1 MRRTYGLVAAVV
13 ALAVLTA
20 VKLRAQQ
27 QDWTPPSREMPEM
40 PASGQLSG
48 GWRAA
53 LGAWFRGADEGLDGI
68 RAVGDGLPR
77 DMAAA
82 RPQMVRFMGGSRPV
96 AAWTDRNGDG
106 RADMVEVYR
115 GGALAYQLVDSD
127 YNGSAN
133 VLRVYD
139 ASGALARENRY

>member
-1 MRRTYGLVAAVV
+1 MRRTYGLAAAAV

-27 QDWTPPSREMPEM
+27 QEWTPPSREMPEM
-40 PASGQLSG
+40 PASSQLGG
-48 GWRAA
+48 GWRSA
-53 LGAWFRGADEGLDGI
+53 LGAWFRGAGEGLDGI
-68 RAVGDGLPR
+68 RAEGDGMPR
-77 DMAAA
+77 DLGAA
-82 RPQMVRFMGGSRPV
+82 RPRSVRFMGGSRPV
-96 AAWTDRNGDG
+96 AEWRDRNGDG

-115 GGALAYQLVDSD
+115 GGALAYQLIDSD

-139 ASGALARENRY
+139 ASGALSRENRY

>member
-1 MRRTYGLVAAVV
+1 MRRTYGLAAAVV

-27 QDWTPPSREMPEM
+27 QDWSPPSREMPEM
-40 PASGQLSG
+40 PASSQLGG
-48 GWRAA
+48 GWRGA

-68 RAVGDGLPR
+68 RAVGEGMPR
-77 DMAAA
+77 NMGAA
-82 RPQMVRFMGGSRPV
+82 RPQRVQFMGGSRPV
-96 AAWTDRNGDG
+96 AVWSDRNGDG

-115 GGALAYQLVDSD
+115 RGAVAYQLIDSD

-133 VLRVYD
+133 VLRVLD

>member
-1 MRRTYGLVAAVV
+1 MRRTYGLAAAVV

-27 QDWTPPSREMPEM
+27 DWSPPSRQMPEM
-40 PASGQLSG
+40 PASSQLDG
-48 GWRAA
+48 GWRGA
-53 LGAWFRGADEGLDGI
+53 LGSWFSGADEGLDGI
-68 RAVGDGLPR
+68 RAVGDEMPR
-77 DMAAA
+77 GVGNA
-82 RPQMVRFMGGSRPV
+82 RPRLVRFMGGSRPV

-106 RADMVEVYR
+106 RADLVEVYR
-115 GGALAYQLVDSD
+115 RGAVAYQLIDAD
-127 YNGSAN
+127 YDGTAN